1 MSEEDRDLIIQRILV
16 ALDASPHSL
25 AALEAA
31 AELAARLKAE
41 LLGLFVEDVTLLR
54 LTELPFSQEIGLF
67 STTRRQL
74 GSAQLERQFRAQAG
88 RMRQRLARIAGREQI
103 PWSFRVVR
111 GVIASELLQAALEA
125 DLLILGRT
133 GGSLTKRRRLG
144 STARAILTQA
154 PHLTL
159 ILQHGTR
166 LGLPVVVVYDGSV
179 AAQRALA
186 VAAYLVQEQNS
197 YLRVLTLARGSD
209 EAHHLAQQVDTW
221 LQAQDLT
228 AHYRWLDSARLS
240 RLAHLVQLEQG
251 GVLILPAETPNLQGE
266 VLLDLLDEVDCPILL
281 VR

>member
-1 MSEEDRDLIIQRILV
+1 MNEEDRDLVIQRILV

-31 AELAARLKAE
+31 AELAASLNAE
-41 LLGLFVEDVTLLR
+41 LLGLFVEDVNLLR

-67 STTRRQL
+67 STRRRRL
-74 GSAQLERQFRAQAG
+74 RAAQLERQFRAQAD
-88 RMRQRLARIAGREQI
+88 RMRRRLARIAGRQQI

-125 DLLILGRT
+125 DLLILGRR
-133 GGSLTKRRRLG
+133 GGSLTVRRRLG
-144 STARAILTQA
+144 STARTILTRA
-154 PHLTL
+154 PRLTL
-159 ILQHGTR
+159 ILQHGTQ

-179 AAQRALA
+179 AAQKALA
-186 VAAYLVQEQNS
+186 VAAYLIREQNG
-197 YLRVLTLARGSD
+197 YLRVLTLAEESD
-209 EAHHLAQQVDTW
+209 EAHHLSQQVDTW

-251 GVLILPAETPNLQGE
+251 GVLVLPAKIPNLQGE
-266 VLLDLLDEVDCPILL
+266 TLLDLLDEIECPILL
-281 VR
+281 VQ

>member
-1 MSEEDRDLIIQRILV
+1 MNEEDRDLVIQRILV

-31 AELAARLKAE
+31 AELAASLNAE
-41 LLGLFVEDVTLLR
+41 LLGLFVEDVNLLR

-67 STTRRQL
+67 STRRRRL
-74 GSAQLERQFRAQAG
+74 GAAQLERQFRAQAD
-88 RMRQRLARIAGREQI
+88 RMRRRLARIASRREI

-125 DLLILGRT
+125 DLLILGRR
-133 GGSLTKRRRLG
+133 GGSLTIRRRLG
-144 STARAILTQA
+144 STARAILTRA
-154 PHLTL
+154 PRLTL

-179 AAQRALA
+179 AAQKALA
-186 VAAYLVQEQNS
+186 VAAYLVREQNG
-197 YLRVLTLARGSD
+197 YLRVLTLAEDSD
-209 EAHHLAQQVDTW
+209 EAHHLSQQVDTW

-251 GVLILPAETPNLQGE
+251 GVLVLPAKIPNLQGE
-266 VLLDLLDEVDCPILL
+266 TLLDLLDEIECPILL

>member
-186 VAAYLVQEQNS
+186 VAAYLVQEQNGS
-197 YLRVLTLARGSD
+197 LRVLTLAEESD